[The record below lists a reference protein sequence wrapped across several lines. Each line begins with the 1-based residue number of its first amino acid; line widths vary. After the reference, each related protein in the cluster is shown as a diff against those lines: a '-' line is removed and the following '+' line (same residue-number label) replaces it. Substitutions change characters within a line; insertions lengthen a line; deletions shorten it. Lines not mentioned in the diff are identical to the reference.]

1 ALPIFRQNPRTGGLS
16 DATRPTEQK
25 RLCKLVVFNG
35 VFKGNGDMLLPHH
48 RVKGGG
54 PVFTGRNNKIIHRY
68 EDRDFARNY
77 LLDFIAFTIFTSS
90 PFTNC
95 AYSSVSR
102 P

>member
-25 RLCKLVVFNG
+25 RLGKLAVFNG
-35 VFKGNGDMLLPHH
+35 VFKGNGDMLLSHH
-48 RVKGGG
+48 RVEGGG

-77 LLDFIAFTIFTSS
+77 LLDFIAFTTFTS
-90 PFTNC
+90 PPDRNR
-95 AYSSVSR
+95 AYASDSR